1 MACGGGCSGPQ
12 RQPLK
17 KLDVDPETL
26 LKLLHREGCAA
37 GRPIQAHRC
46 SRTRPDATASGWR
59 AGRGTGACRISSRC
73 TEETTASRS
82 CWAAPA

>member
-1 MACGGGCSGPQ
+1 MSQSTWLVAAVVPGLK

-26 LKLLHREGCAA
+26 LKLLHREACAA

-46 SRTRPDATASGWR
+46 SRTRPDATASG
-59 AGRGTGACRISSRC
+59 
-73 TEETTASRS
+73 
-82 CWAAPA
+82 